1 MSEHHPSHQPAAAA
15 TRGDGEHAH
24 AHAHNGHGHAPAS
37 FGKAFAIG
45 IALNAT
51 YVAAQVFY
59 GLAAHSVALLA
70 DAVHNLGDVLGLL
83 IAWGAIRLATRLPTQ
98 TRTYGWGRGTILAS
112 LSNAVVLLLGSGAIA
127 IEAVQRF
134 DHPHPVAAGIVMW
147 VAAAGI
153 VINGVTALMFMRG
166 REDDLNIKGAF
177 LHMAADAA
185 VSAGVLIAALA
196 IRFTGWQWLDPLT
209 SLAIVAVIVIGTWS
223 LLRDSVNLA
232 LDAVPGGIELA
243 EVERTLLALPGVIE
257 VHDLHVWALSTTE
270 TALTAHLIQS
280 GTSGD
285 RPEGVDSAVDDS
297 GVDHRGVDHR
307 RVAADDLIRQAC
319 GVVRERFRIGHST
332 FQVETAESAAACG
345 LRAANVV

>member
-1 MSEHHPSHQPAAAA
+1 MSGHDHDHAQDHADGHEDAGGGGSHS
-15 TRGDGEHAH
+15 
-24 AHAHNGHGHAPAS
+24 GHGHAPAS
-37 FGKAFAIG
+37 FGNAFAIG
-45 IALNAT
+45 ITLNAA

-70 DAVHNLGDVLGLL
+70 DAVHNLSDVLGLVM
-83 IAWGAIRLATRLPTQ
+83 AWAAIRLARRGPTQ

-112 LSNAVVLLLGSGAIA
+112 LTNAVVLLLGCGAIA

-134 DHPHPVAAGIVMW
+134 SHPHPVAAGIVMW

-153 VINGVTALMFMRG
+153 AINGVTAMMFMRG
-166 REDDLNIKGAF
+166 RKDDLNIKGAF

-196 IRFTGWQWLDPLT
+196 IQFTGWQWLDPLT
-209 SLAIVAVIVIGTWS
+209 SLAIVAVIVFGTWS

-232 LDAVPGGIELA
+232 MDVVPEGIDLA
-243 EVERTLLALPGVIE
+243 KVNEALLALPGVSE

-280 GTSGD
+280 RSIEAGAGA
-285 RPEGVDSAVDDS
+285 G
-297 GVDHRGVDHR
+297 
-307 RVAADDLIRQAC
+307 LIALAC
-319 GVVRERFRIGHST
+319 AEVRKRFKIGHST
-332 FQVETAESAAACG
+332 FQVETADSADACG
-345 LRAANVV
+345 LRPADVV

>member
-1 MSEHHPSHQPAAAA
+1 MSDPHPEHQPAAAT
-15 TRGDGEHAH
+15 TRGQGGHAH
-24 AHAHNGHGHAPAS
+24 AHDGHGHAPAS

-83 IAWGAIRLATRLPTQ
+83 IAWGAIRLAARLPTR

-112 LSNAVVLLLGSGAIA
+112 LANAVVLLLGCGAIA

-134 DHPHPVAAGIVMW
+134 DHPHPVATGIVMW
-147 VAAAGI
+147 VAAVGI

-166 REDDLNIKGAF
+166 RKDDLNIKGAF

-196 IRFTGWQWLDPLT
+196 IRFTGGQWLDPLT
-209 SLAIVAVIVIGTWS
+209 SLTIVAVIVIGTWG

-280 GTSGD
+280 GATGD
-285 RPEGVDSAVDDS
+285 RPECDEPGVDA
-297 GVDHRGVDHR
+297 RGIDPR
-307 RVAADDLIRQAC
+307 GVAADDLIRQAC

-332 FQVETAESAAACG
+332 FQVETAESATGCG

>member
-1 MSEHHPSHQPAAAA
+1 MSGHDHEPVD
-15 TRGDGEHAH
+15 GDGHAH
-24 AHAHNGHGHAPAS
+24 DDHGHSHGSGGHSHAPAS

-45 IALNAT
+45 ITLNAS
-51 YVAAQVFY
+51 YVAAQVFF
-59 GLAAHSVALLA
+59 GLVAHSVALLA
-70 DAVHNLGDVLGLL
+70 DAVHNLGDVLGLVM
-83 IAWGAIRLATRLPTQ
+83 AWTAMRLAKRGPTQ

-112 LSNAVVLLLGSGAIA
+112 LSNAVVLLLGCGAIA

-134 DHPHPVAAGIVMW
+134 GHPQPVAAGIVMW

-153 VINGVTALMFMRG
+153 AINGATALMFMRG
-166 REDDLNIKGAF
+166 RKDDLNIKGAF

-196 IRFTGWQWLDPLT
+196 IQFTGWQWLDPLT

-232 LDAVPGGIELA
+232 MDVVPEGIDLA
-243 EVERTLLALPGVIE
+243 KVNEALLALPGVSE

-280 GTSGD
+280 RSIEAGAGA
-285 RPEGVDSAVDDS
+285 G
-297 GVDHRGVDHR
+297 
-307 RVAADDLIRQAC
+307 LIALAC
-319 GVVRERFRIGHST
+319 AEVRKRFKIGHST
-332 FQVETAESAAACG
+332 FQVETAESGDVCG
-345 LRAANVV
+345 LRPADVV